1 MRCNIRFRFQLQIC
15 ASQNQKKRCGAARRN
30 SNSETAGGN
39 QKAKKTARGAQGGWQ
54 VRKAVVMC
62 PKEAVPSDTLNAAGV
77 VLMIL
82 AAGAELKQASPKG
95 GWRPE
100 IKLRR
105 YLDFHGV

>member
-1 MRCNIRFRFQLQIC
+1 
-15 ASQNQKKRCGAARRN
+15 
-30 SNSETAGGN
+30 
-39 QKAKKTARGAQGGWQ
+39 
-54 VRKAVVMC
+54 MC
-62 PKEAVPSDTLNAAGV
+62 PKEAVPSDTPNAAGV

-105 YLDFHGV
+105 CLDVHGV